1 MYKKLLKNFVARN
14 IKIFL
19 LIFFSLSLSLFWYIF
34 SDSLSKNF
42 IENIT
47 QDSQI
52 NLWGDIVI
60 DIGNKPE
67 EYFYEKIWTLLNEDD
82 IELATEYSLPSSIE
96 NWEILS
102 SNILYF
108 SKNYPLYGDFEY
120 ETTGTSSWAIIS
132 RDLYNTLISKEEIW
146 IYWSKYQIYWIYD
159 QLPKTLN
166 SFLSTEN
173 IFIKNK
179 YYWDNI
185 ADESNSIINK
195 KYFLKINNSENFD
208 NYLASLEQIFTKREI
223 ENYKNWGERFE
234 EILTNLTSYIN
245 YAVLFSFFLTVTI
258 IFLSISSFFIKERKQ
273 LSILRI
279 LWMDNFQVYRF
290 FGVLFFL
297 VFLLA
302 YIWAVLWNIILFD
315 FVRTIEVSKDF
326 ILLDTSLIK
335 WAILGI
341 ILFWFSF
348 SIPIIKLLSAL
359 PNVWLQDNFF
369 NNLSKKEKYILWILI
384 FILVIILWIFLWYSY
399 ITAIII
405 AIILSIFFAL
415 FAYIT
420 TKLLQYFFKKSDKL
434 KKKNFFAFDSIRST
448 VRPGNLSFLLNIS
461 FFIIFFITFFIS
473 ILFWNFY
480 NRLQVNLDTDNNFF
494 VLNITQDTFDKID
507 HEYKENAYSLLKWR
521 IISINNKTLEE
532 HLENNPSGRFSR
544 EFNITDSGLEDLKIL
559 RWETLT
565 QWDVSVDDNFSKELW
580 VDIWDEISFQIYWLE
595 KTLKVINIRESRDY
609 SINPF
614 FYFQVDQ
621 EEFAKFPKQYFISD
635 FIELNEI
642 PEIKKYFYDISSGTL
657 NFIEVDALLQ
667 ELKEISQKVLLVIQ
681 VLFWYIML
689 FCIAS
694 IVVVWI
700 FYKQFQ
706 AQKSYLYFML
716 GTLDKQNKN
725 RIFYEYLFLAS
736 LMLIISIIMV
746 SLGSYYLLSLN
757 DFIDFSNIIYLES
770 LTALLFIFFILLL
783 WIYIFLTWKSK
794 NNSNLG

>member
-1 MYKKLLKNFVARN
+1 MYKKLLKNFVVRN

-52 NLWGDIVI
+52 NLWWDIVI
-60 DIGNKPE
+60 DIWNKPE
-67 EYFYEKIWTLLNEDD
+67 EYFYEKIWTLLENSD
-82 IELATEYSLPSSIE
+82 IELATEYALPSSVE
-96 NWEILS
+96 NWEIIS

-108 SKNYPLYGDFEY
+108 SENYPLYWDFQY
-120 ETTGTSSWAIIS
+120 ENTWTNSGAIIS
-132 RDLYNTLISKEEIW
+132 RDLYNSLISKDKLGIFG
-146 IYWSKYQIYWIYD
+146 STYQIYWIYD

-179 YYWDNI
+179 YYWNNI
-185 ADESNSIINK
+185 TDESNSIINK

-208 NYLASLEQIFTKREI
+208 IYLNSLEQIFTKREI
-223 ENYKNWGERFE
+223 QNYKNWGERFE
-234 EILTNLTSYIN
+234 EILSNLTSYIN

-279 LWMDNFQVYRF
+279 LWMDNFKVYRF
-290 FGVLFFL
+290 FGILFLL

-302 YIWAVLWNIILFD
+302 YILAIIWNIILFE
-315 FVRTIEVSKDF
+315 FVRTIEVAKDF
-326 ILLDTSLIK
+326 ILLDMSLIK

-341 ILFWFSF
+341 ILFLFSF

-369 NNLSKKEKYILWILI
+369 NNLSKKEKIILWILI

-405 AIILSIFFAL
+405 AIILSIFLSL
-415 FAYIT
+415 FAYCT
-420 TKLLQYFFKKSDKL
+420 TKLLQYLFKKSGKL
-434 KKKNFFAFDSIRST
+434 KKKNFFIFDSIRST

-494 VLNITQDTFDKID
+494 VLNITQDTFDQID
-507 HEYKENAYSLLKWR
+507 NKYKENAYSLLKWR
-521 IISINNKTLEE
+521 IININNQTLED
-532 HLENNPSGRFSR
+532 HLKNNPSGRFSR
-544 EFNITDSGLEDLKIL
+544 EFNITDTSLEEWDIL
-559 RWETLT
+559 RGQKITAGW
-565 QWDVSVDDNFSKELW
+565 VSVDDNFSQSLW
-580 VDIWDEISFQIYWLE
+580 VKIWDEITFQIYWLE
-595 KTLKVINIRESRDY
+595 KKLTVMNIRKSQDY

-621 EEFAKFPKQYFISD
+621 QEFNKFPKQYFISNYV
-635 FIELNEI
+635 ETNEI
-642 PEIKKYFYDISSGTL
+642 PQIKKYFYDISAGTV

-681 VLFWYIML
+681 VLFWYIIL

-725 RIFYEYLFLAS
+725 RIFYEYLFLAT
-736 LMLIISIIMV
+736 LMFIISITIV
-746 SLGSYYLLSLN
+746 SFWSYYLLSLN
-757 DFIDFSNIIYLES
+757 DFIDFSNIVYIES
-770 LTALLFIFFILLL
+770 LSALFFMFLCLLL
-783 WIYIFLTWKSK
+783 WIYLFLTWKSK
-794 NNSNLG
+794 NNRNLG